1 MSRNILFLKQ
11 DDNEC
16 REILREFQRNGYYVE
31 ECDLEQRKEIEQQ
44 LGKKFYY
51 FVLSKEFHEDI
62 YKACISSATKYVSC
76 IGRAQPGLINYYT
89 LLQSRPIFNEEEAEI
104 YVAINELYQFH
115 QEKVESVKSL
125 KDLYNVEDEDELCRL
140 TDQYFVEMESERL
153 LSFRLKDL
161 LMEYINSLL
170 ALQTE
175 DGWREIVLWNK
186 RHECR
191 RLCNRF
197 WQFYLLQKVTA
208 IFSEEMLQYYEN
220 GETPSIVQFRSFEE
234 LSECYFHLLLLVR
247 RLNYDVSTEEMTDIV
262 HYIMENKISG
272 IFMRHVIEQ
281 NQVEDKEKVYQR
293 LEELLIKYEQ

>member
-1 MSRNILFLKQ
+1 MSKNILYLKC
-11 DDNEC
+11 DDIGC
-16 REILREFQRNGYYVE
+16 QEIVSEFARNGYHIV
-31 ECDLEQRKEIEQQ
+31 ECDLEQRGEIEQQ

-51 FVLSKEFHEDI
+51 FALSKEFHEEI
-62 YKACISSATKYVSC
+62 YKACISSATKYVTC
-76 IGRAQPGLINYYT
+76 IGQVQPELINYYT
-89 LLQSRPIFNEEEAEI
+89 LLQPRAIFNEREEEI

-115 QEKVESVKSL
+115 QEKAESVKSL
-125 KDLYNVEDEDELCRL
+125 KDLNTVEDEEELCRL
-140 TDQYFVEMESERL
+140 TEQYFAGMESERE
-153 LSFRLKDL
+153 LSFRLKEL
-161 LMEYINSLL
+161 LMEYINGLL

-220 GETPSIVQFRSFEE
+220 GEIPSIVQFRSFEE
-234 LSECYFHLLLLVR
+234 LSESYFHLLLLVR
-247 RLNYDVSTEEMTDIV
+247 RLNYDVSTEEKTDIV
-262 HYIMENKISG
+262 RYIMEKKISG
-272 IFMRHVIEQ
+272 IFIRHVIEQ
-281 NQVEDKEKVYQR
+281 NQIEDKEKVYKH